1 MWLLACLIATVSLQI
16 LKFVNLSAW
25 LATNL
30 SEFMPFIS
38 VCQARSVTL
47 LSAFMGFC
55 CLSLWRSV
63 CLSKYH
69 SECRSLRPRRW
80 LACISV
86 SVYLL
91 SFVYLSVCQTLCL
104 CNWLSV
110 CLPVCLSVFRKSV
123 LLSHC
128 SSNICLTRPTVQLSV
143 ELLSVCL
150 SLHRFVQSFVCLSV
164 SLSV

>member
-1 MWLLACLIATVSLQI
+1 
-16 LKFVNLSAW
+16 
-25 LATNL
+25 
-30 SEFMPFIS
+30 MPFIS

-86 SVYLL
+86 SAPC
-91 SFVYLSVCQTLCL
+91 S
-104 CNWLSV
+104 
-110 CLPVCLSVFRKSV
+110 LPVLAGYICLSIF
-123 LLSHC
+123 C
-128 SSNICLTRPTVQLSV
+128 
-143 ELLSVCL
+143 LSVCL
-150 SLHRFVQSFVCLSV
+150 SDSLSVQLTLCLSACMSVGLSQVGPSVPSLIEYPSHSSNCPAICRAAVCLSV
-164 SLSV
+164 SPSLRPVIRLSFGLSVCLSRCGHVCLPASLSLFV